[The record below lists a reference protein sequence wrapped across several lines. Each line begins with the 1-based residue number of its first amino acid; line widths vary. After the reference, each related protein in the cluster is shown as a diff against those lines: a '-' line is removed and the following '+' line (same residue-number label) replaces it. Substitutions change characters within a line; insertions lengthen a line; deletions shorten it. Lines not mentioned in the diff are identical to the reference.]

1 VPNVAKQA
9 TTLFI
14 ASAIAVVTLV
24 TGAEAGVTKQPSFFN
39 SQEIEYTS
47 HSNLQKWQGLLVK
60 HEEAGL
66 QGAAAAERN
75 AIIEENKDR
84 PLSEQIDAVNREIN
98 RFYYEEDAAQY
109 GRVDYWASPAEFF
122 ARGAGDCED
131 FAIAKY
137 MLLKAMGVDE
147 DAMRIVVLEQANGIG
162 HAVLVVDSEDGQMV
176 LDNQSGK
183 AELASAINDYRPIY
197 SVNGNAWWMHV
208 AN

>member
-1 VPNVAKQA
+1 VQRQVLPNS
-9 TTLFI
+9 L
-14 ASAIAVVTLV
+14 
-24 TGAEAGVTKQPSFFN
+24 PS
-39 SQEIEYTS
+39 STPQEIEYTS

-176 LDNQSGK
+176 LDNQSWK